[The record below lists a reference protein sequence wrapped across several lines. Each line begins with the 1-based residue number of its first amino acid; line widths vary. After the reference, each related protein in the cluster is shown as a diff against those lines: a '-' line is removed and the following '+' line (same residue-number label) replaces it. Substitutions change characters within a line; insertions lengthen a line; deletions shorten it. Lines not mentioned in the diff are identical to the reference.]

1 MKIIVALLLCLFSLP
16 LMASQRAVTD
26 EGDIVILND
35 DGTWVFESPDTVE
48 SAEIPISEKEFTK
61 TADSIFRLK
70 STKTNS
76 EIWLDTKKWLFEKGT
91 TDEAAEYT
99 FRLRGGDLYGQL
111 ISEQVELDIVALTDV
126 ALENARSVAPGM
138 KRTKREYRVVNGT
151 KVLFMEMQGVLQGTN
166 FTFRGYYFSNSTG
179 STQFLTYTGT
189 NLVEKYDQEIQSFV
203 NGFSVQKSD

>member
-1 MKIIVALLLCLFSLP
+1 
-16 LMASQRAVTD
+16 MASQRAVTD

-35 DGTWVFESPDTVE
+35 DGTWAFESPDTVE
-48 SAEIPISEKEFTK
+48 SVEIPTSEKQFTK
-61 TADSIFRLK
+61 TADSRFSVK

-76 EIWLDTKKWLFEKGT
+76 EIWLDTKKWLFEKGAT
-91 TDEAAEYT
+91 IDDAEYS

-111 ISEQVELDIVALTDV
+111 ISEQVELDIVALTDI

-138 KRTKREYRVVNGT
+138 RIVKREFRVVNGT
-151 KVLFMEMQGVLQGTN
+151 KVLFMEMQGILQGTG

-189 NLVEKYDQEIQSFV
+189 NLADKYDQDIQSFL
-203 NGFSVQKSD
+203 NGFSVQNSGG